1 MKTTD
6 YRRDFPLLMQETAAY
21 LDNAAT
27 AQRPRCVLDAEKT
40 FYETQNANP
49 LRGLY
54 PLSVA
59 ATEAVEEARLAV
71 RDFLHAKSSQEIIFT
86 RNTTEAL
93 NLVAYSYGLSHVHA
107 GDEVVVSILEHHS
120 NLLPWQMV
128 CRQTGAA
135 LKFIDCEMD
144 GRLDLNKVAEVITE
158 KTKIVAVTHVSNV
171 IGRVNPIR
179 EIADMAHRVGAI
191 IVVDGAQSTPHILV
205 DVQAL
210 DADFLA
216 FSGHKVF
223 GPMGIGALYGKRR
236 LLEKMPPFLSGGEMI
251 ESVTRTGA
259 TYAELPYKFEAGTGN
274 AAGAVGLHAAI
285 RYMQSVGFDIMHE
298 RETALAARMMA
309 GMADMPFIHVL
320 GSENPAEHSG
330 IVTFTVDGVHPHDVS
345 EILAADGVCI
355 RAGHHCAQP
364 LLKHL
369 GYSSTVRASCAFY
382 NTPDEVDRLLDS
394 LKTIRERMGYG
405 KQELLERNSDRTQ
418 HPPGIQARP
427 AGREH

>member
-54 PLSVA
+54 PLSIA

-107 GDEVVVSILEHHS
+107 GDEVVVSIMEHHS

-128 CRQTGAA
+128 CRQTGAT

-144 GRLDLNKVAEVITE
+144 GRLDLNRVSEIITD

-179 EIADMAHRVGAI
+179 EIADMAHRVGAV
-191 IVVDGAQSTPHILV
+191 IVVDGAQSTPHIPV

-382 NTPDEVDRLLDS
+382 NTPDEVNRLLDS

-405 KQELLERNSDRTQ
+405 KQELL
-418 HPPGIQARP
+418 
-427 AGREH
+427 